1 MSWRFQIYIAGEFE
15 DIIKHTTLNR
25 EIPFNFNSEF
35 ISLHFGKDKQ
45 RKITYSEFTQLI
57 HVRFTFCF
65 EDYWLNL
72 NNMVMV
78 KYVINDI
85 WKQHCFIQI
94 RSVKLGHFI
103 FLLIFII
110 LW

>member
-57 HVRFTFCF
+57 HVRFPLCF

-72 NNMVMV
+72 NNMHVV
-78 KYVINDI
+78 KCVINGEAT
-85 WKQHCFIQI
+85 F
-94 RSVKLGHFI
+94 R
-103 FLLIFII
+103 
-110 LW
+110 